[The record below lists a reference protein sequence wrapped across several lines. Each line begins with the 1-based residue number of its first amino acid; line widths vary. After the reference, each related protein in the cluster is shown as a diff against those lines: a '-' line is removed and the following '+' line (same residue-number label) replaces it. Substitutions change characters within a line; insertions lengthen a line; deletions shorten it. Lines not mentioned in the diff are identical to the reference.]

1 MKSSDLSHSQNS
13 KGTAGDKVVG
23 EFTEG
28 IVLFGHSNRSLSMFP
43 VIFDD
48 GASFFP
54 AHFLAALVQ
63 FISLKR
69 LFSRDDH
76 FGCRNIDS
84 SFT

>member
-1 MKSSDLSHSQNS
+1 MKSNTFS

-23 EFTEG
+23 KLPEG

-54 AHFLAALVQ
+54 AHFLAALIQ

-69 LFSRDDH
+69 LFPRDDH